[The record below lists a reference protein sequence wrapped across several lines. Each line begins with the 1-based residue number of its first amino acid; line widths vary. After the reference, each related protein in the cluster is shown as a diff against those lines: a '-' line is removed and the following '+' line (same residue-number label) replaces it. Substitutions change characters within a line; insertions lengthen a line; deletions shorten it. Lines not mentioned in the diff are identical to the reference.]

1 MRKNLVRPGMS
12 ALDFGDEYTPGW
24 AHPYATEPFSP
35 FWYADGGEDD
45 DEGDEGAGDE
55 SDEDDDSDTGE
66 EDEDAGKTAEELAD
80 ELRRLRTAHIKK
92 IRQAKN
98 RSARIAEL
106 EASSA
111 NYDTK
116 IAELETALQS
126 LREES
131 GKTGQQ
137 DEAAQRRI
145 AELIEKAKKEG
156 KDSFK
161 PTVIRMAAKA
171 ELMSAGAQARAVD
184 RLVRMIDVND
194 ADIDEETGEIDVSDQ
209 VSALKKDLPE
219 LFGERRAPRTAKK
232 KVASGGSAAAAG
244 GASGEDD
251 KVEETTKSATQRAA
265 DRLRGIKG

>member
-1 MRKNLVRPGMS
+1 MRKNTVRPGIS
-12 ALDFGDEYTPGW
+12 ALEFGDEYTPGW

-35 FWYADGGEDD
+35 FWYADGGEEDD
-45 DEGDEGAGDE
+45 DEGE
-55 SDEDDDSDTGE
+55 DEDSSKEDDSDDEGE
-66 EDEDAGKTAEELAD
+66 EDDDEDAGKTAEQLAD
-80 ELRRLRTAHIKK
+80 ELKRLRSAHLKK

-131 GKTGQQ
+131 GKAGQQ

-156 KDSFK
+156 KDTFK

-194 ADIDEETGEIDVSDQ
+194 ADIDEETGDIDVSDQ
-209 VSALKKDLPE
+209 VAALKKDLPE
-219 LFGERRAPRTAKK
+219 LFGERRAPRTKTKTSSAK
-232 KVASGGSAAAAG
+232 AAAAG
-244 GASGEDD
+244 GASGGDD
-251 KVEETTKSATQRAA
+251 KVDDVVKSATQRAA
-265 DRLRGIKG
+265 DRLRGVKS